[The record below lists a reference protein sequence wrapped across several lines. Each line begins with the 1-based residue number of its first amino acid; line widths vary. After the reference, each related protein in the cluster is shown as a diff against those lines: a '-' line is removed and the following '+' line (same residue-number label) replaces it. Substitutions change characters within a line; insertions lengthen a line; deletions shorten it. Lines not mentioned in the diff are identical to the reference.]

1 MDILVILVVA
11 VIFFFAGWQSREAY
25 AMHIVKR
32 IIESAEE
39 EQEKEQSNTDRL
51 RLERHG
57 EMLYAFTT
65 DDEFIAQ
72 GTDLPALDEAIQKR
86 FPGRKFLI
94 KQSNLNEVGLADER
108 L

>member
-1 MDILVILVVA
+1 MEFLILAAALVIGFL
-11 VIFFFAGWQSREAY
+11 IGWHSREQY
-25 AMHIVKR
+25 AIRTIHKIL
-32 IIESAEE
+32 EEAEA

-57 EMLYAFTT
+57 EMLYAFSAE
-65 DDEFIAQ
+65 DEFIAQ
-72 GTDLPALDEAIQKR
+72 GTDLPTLDEAIQKR

>member
-1 MDILVILVVA
+1 MDILILIIVA
-11 VIFFFAGWQSREAY
+11 IIFFFAGWQSREAY

-32 IIESAEE
+32 ILEDAEE
-39 EQEKEQSNTDRL
+39 EQEKEQSSADRL

-57 EMLYAFTT
+57 EVLYAFTAE
-65 DDEFIAQ
+65 DEFIAQ
-72 GTDLPALDEAIQKR
+72 GVDLATLDEAIQKR